1 LEQVVQAH
9 RLVVEPTVE
18 TQYFL
23 RLPQQAGGLGEAIL
37 LLHSLVALVVL
48 AAVVIGPV
56 VPVALEIP
64 RLHLQAKVVMVEM
77 VLRPPMTLRDMELA
91 VAAAHRK

>member
-1 LEQVVQAH
+1 
-9 RLVVEPTVE
+9 VEPTAE

-37 LLHSLVALVVL
+37 LLHILVALVVL
-48 AAVVIGPV
+48 AVAVTGPV
-56 VPVALEIP
+56 VLVALEIP

-77 VLRPPMTLRDMELA
+77 VLRPPMTLQRMAQA
-91 VAAAHRK
+91 VAVAQVP